1 MQKICIISSSRADYG
16 IMSNLISKIQKDK
29 NFKLDLIITG
39 SHLSKKYGYTS
50 DEIIQDRIKI
60 THKIRISKTEYSTN
74 ISYLIGKFSKIF
86 KKTKPKV
93 IVLLGDRYEIFAAA
107 LSAYLLKIPISHL
120 HGGEITKGSM
130 DDGFRHSITKFSY
143 LHFVATKNAYKRV
156 LQLGEENSNVFNVG
170 SLSLENI
177 NKIKLLNKVQIEKKY
192 KVKLKKKVALVVFHP
207 NTLQNNYNNIS
218 EINIIL
224 KKLKSFKDYSFI
236 FSGSNIDIGGYE
248 ITKKVQSFCKKNNY
262 LFKNSF
268 GKIDFLSILKV
279 SNIIIGNSSS
289 AIIEAPFLKTFSINI
304 GRRQAGREFAKSIF
318 NCKFDGQEFFKL
330 FQKINKIN
338 NKKKYFT
345 TIPYKSKNGS
355 DKIISILKNPIKH
368 NFNFKNFTD
377 I

>member
-86 KKTKPKV
+86 KKIKPKV

-177 NKIKLLNKVQIEKKY
+177 KKIKLLNKVQIEKKY

-289 AIIEAPFLKTFSINI
+289 AIIEAPYLKTFSINI
-304 GRRQAGREFAKSIF
+304 GRRQAGRDFAKSIF